1 MENMITNE
9 RLNRTVEISKK
20 FEETG
25 KDMENIKYILKKLKN
40 QIMRF
45 NTFEVQREKKEEG
58 KEKGG
63 NEALIPCCF
72 CGAWSGSPPYLQGH
86 K

>member
-1 MENMITNE
+1 M
-9 RLNRTVEISKK
+9 EISKK

-45 NTFEVQREKKEEG
+45 NTFEVQREKKERG
-58 KEKGG
+58 KRERRKS
-63 NEALIPCCF
+63 L
-72 CGAWSGSPPYLQGH
+72 L

>member
-1 MENMITNE
+1 MITNE

-45 NTFEVQREKKEEG
+45 NTFEVQREKKERG

-63 NEALIPCCF
+63 NHY
-72 CGAWSGSPPYLQGH
+72 SNS
-86 K
+86 